1 MPAPPA
7 ALAVLPSPAADGFA
21 VGPLRVT
28 YYGLCVAAGLAL
40 GFWVTMR
47 RWRARGGDV
56 SLGERVGIWA
66 CVAGFAGARIAY
78 VSTHTGE
85 FAGDL
90 LGVFAIW
97 RGGIAIYGGLVAGAV
112 TAAVLLRRAGA
123 DVWGFA
129 DCAAVGLPLAQAVGR
144 WGNWFNQELFGTSS
158 DLPWAVRIAAEHRP
172 SAYAASTTFHPTFL
186 YESLWSLLVVALLL
200 LAEHRLRPAKG
211 NLFVAYV
218 GLYGLG
224 RFLLELL
231 RTDTTWRF
239 LGVSRNGWVAALTVA
254 GAVAVGIAR
263 RRRTP
268 QRDDDVYGQ
277 VP

>member
-1 MPAPPA
+1 MLTLLPS
-7 ALAVLPSPAADGFA
+7 LPSPASDHFR

-28 YYGLCVAAGLAL
+28 FYGVCVAAGLAL
-40 GFWVTMR
+40 GFWVTIR

-56 SLGERVGIWA
+56 ALGERVGIYA

-78 VSTHTGE
+78 VSTHSGE
-85 FAGDL
+85 FAGNL

-97 RGGIAIYGGLVAGAV
+97 RGGIAIYGGILTGAV

-123 DVWGFA
+123 DTWAFA
-129 DCAAVGLPLAQAVGR
+129 DSAAVGLPLAQAVGR
-144 WGNWFNQELFGTSS
+144 WGNWFNQELFGTPT
-158 DLPWAVRIAAEHRP
+158 DLPWALRISAEHRP
-172 SAYAASTTFHPTFL
+172 PEYAATPTFHPTFL
-186 YESLWSLLVVALLL
+186 YESLWSLAVVATLLVL
-200 LAEHRLRPAKG
+200 ERRFRPAKG

-239 LGVSRNGWVAALTVA
+239 LAMSRNGWVAAVSVVA
-254 GAVAVGIAR
+254 ALSFGVLRQRRAAR
-263 RRRTP
+263 QGT
-268 QRDDDVYGQ
+268 DVYGRL
-277 VP
+277 P